1 MPNETCFV
9 FLQVIFVSNDR
20 DADNYELSCQK
31 VAGMDAMAYDLSKTA
46 QMHDLFGLK
55 TIPALMIIQNKNF
68 DADKPFVVANA
79 REILELDPELK
90 RFPWSS
96 IEKRQA
102 APVTA
107 AERLWIH
114 GRHGMWWQ
122 LGHKDVS
129 PLHPKDMYMDEVCV
143 ARLPMIKRFHICS
156 HFLLQ
161 LFSPIACC

>member
-1 MPNETCFV
+1 
-9 FLQVIFVSNDR
+9 
-20 DADNYELSCQK
+20 
-31 VAGMDAMAYDLSKTA
+31 MDAVAYDLSKTA
-46 QMHDLFGLK
+46 QMRDLFGLK

-79 REILELDPELK
+79 REIFELDPELK

-96 IEKRQA
+96 TEKRQA

-129 PLHPKDMYMDEVCV
+129 PLHPKDMYMDEVCL

-161 LFSPIACC
+161 LFP